1 MKEMAKLRE
10 LYEKN
15 GVLFAVLWIILYC
28 AIMTPVL
35 GKHGEDSP
43 VMTVVL
49 IVIAGLIFAFV
60 KANHLEAEIGIDGW
74 PKDTR
79 KFLYFIPM
87 WILATGNLWGG
98 VSLNY
103 KGAGQVM
110 AILSMLLVGFT
121 EEMIFRGFLFRALLK
136 TSKISTA
143 IIVSAATFGMGHLV
157 NLLSGQA
164 TKETVIQVFFAIS
177 LGFVFTLVYYKSGK
191 LLPCIIAHSLID
203 AFSTVAA
210 DSHMWDMIY
219 VWTTIIVSAVYC
231 IYLWRLP
238 GSGFEEDRN
247 GKQ

>member
-1 MKEMAKLRE
+1 MTKLRE
-10 LYEKN
+10 LYKKN
-15 GVLFAVLWIILYC
+15 GILFALLWIILYC
-28 AIMTPVL
+28 GIMTPVI
-35 GKHGEDSP
+35 GKHGEDSI
-43 VMTVVL
+43 VMMLALL
-49 IVIAGLIFAFV
+49 IVAGLIFGFI
-60 KANHLEAEIGIDGW
+60 KANRLEAETGLDGW

-79 KFLYFIPM
+79 RYLYFIPM

-103 KGAGQVM
+103 KGAGQVI
-110 AILSMLLVGFT
+110 AILSMLLVGFI

-136 TSKISTA
+136 TNSVLSA
-143 IIVSAATFGMGHLV
+143 VIISAATFGMGHLV

-210 DSHMWDMIY
+210 DSQMGDMIY

-231 IYLWRLP
+231 IYLWKLP
-238 GSGFEEDRN
+238 GNGFEEDRN
-247 GKQ
+247 EQK

>member
-1 MKEMAKLRE
+1 MTKLRE

-15 GVLFAVLWIILYC
+15 GILFAVLWIILYC
-28 AIMTPVL
+28 AIMTPVI

-43 VMTVVL
+43 VMMLALL
-49 IVIAGLIFAFV
+49 IVAGLLFAFV
-60 KANHLEAEIGIDGW
+60 KANRLEAAIGLDGW
-74 PKDTR
+74 PKNTR
-79 KFLYFIPM
+79 KYLYFIPM

-103 KGAGQVM
+103 KGTGQVI
-110 AILSMLLVGFT
+110 AILSMLLVGFI

-136 TSKISTA
+136 KNNVLSAVVI
-143 IIVSAATFGMGHLV
+143 SAATFGMGHLV

-210 DSHMWDMIY
+210 DSHMGDMIY
-219 VWTTIIVSAVYC
+219 VWTTIIVSAFYC
-231 IYLWRLP
+231 IYLWKLP
-238 GSGFEEDRN
+238 GNGFEEDRN
-247 GKQ
+247 EQK

>member
-1 MKEMAKLRE
+1 MKEMTKLRE

-15 GVLFAVLWIILYC
+15 GILFALLWIILYC
-28 AIMTPVL
+28 GIMTPVI
-35 GKHGEDSP
+35 GKHGEDSI
-43 VMTVVL
+43 VMMLALL
-49 IVIAGLIFAFV
+49 IVAGLIFGFI
-60 KANHLEAEIGIDGW
+60 KANRLEAETGLDGW

-79 KFLYFIPM
+79 RYLYFIPM

-103 KGAGQVM
+103 KGAGQVI
-110 AILSMLLVGFT
+110 AILSMLLVGFI

-136 TSKISTA
+136 TNSVLA
-143 IIVSAATFGMGHLV
+143 AVIISAATFGMGHLV

-210 DSHMWDMIY
+210 DSQMGDMIY

-231 IYLWRLP
+231 IYLWKLP
-238 GSGFEEDRN
+238 GNGFEEDRN
-247 GKQ
+247 EQK

>member
-1 MKEMAKLRE
+1 MPKLRE

-28 AIMTPVL
+28 AIMTPVI

-43 VMTVVL
+43 VMMLALL
-49 IVIAGLIFAFV
+49 IVAGLIFGFV
-60 KANHLEAEIGIDGW
+60 KANRLEAETGLDGW

-79 KFLYFIPM
+79 RYLYFIPM

-103 KGAGQVM
+103 KGTGQVI
-110 AILSMLLVGFT
+110 AILSMLLVGFI

-136 TSKISTA
+136 TNSVLSA
-143 IIVSAATFGMGHLV
+143 VIISAATFGMGHLV

-177 LGFVFTLVYYKSGK
+177 LGFVFTMVYYKSGK

-210 DSHMWDMIY
+210 DSHMGDMIY

-231 IYLWRLP
+231 IYLWKLP
-238 GSGFEEDRN
+238 GNGFEEDRN